1 MYPSNSKPR
10 VHNRSV
16 QPLHR
21 SYDTSRSSLKP
32 VLKTSRNLRLRNDFD
47 TLELEDELD
56 QIQKTID
63 LMTDDRP
70 NDLTEDENEVV
81 DTYI

>member
-1 MYPSNSKPR
+1 M
-10 VHNRSV
+10 
-16 QPLHR
+16 
-21 SYDTSRSSLKP
+21 
-32 VLKTSRNLRLRNDFD
+32 KTSRVLKLWNDFD
-47 TLELEDELD
+47 SLDLDDELD